1 MWQNMK
7 NIWSSFDV
15 RGETQR
21 HAIQRRHLL
30 NHSDFVLFE
39 NDPERT
45 PKRTRDQKIDHA
57 LSNTPKSKTD
67 KNNKAHGHVDVPY
80 RQIVHELFNEATD
93 HIDTRFRDIGLD
105 METLTPKTPKKWGT
119 PLSKSQVD
127 DMTIDDLDANH
138 KRLQVQSN
146 LDFATGMA
154 RKTGTRVVEQLI
166 VEDRKRAEERALRD
180 KWLEHRKRLKS
191 VAQPRIE
198 VSGRTTTKAIRGGK
212 EEEGKDDGRRNKS
225 VDEMQAPMGRRRR
238 GQSRGSG
245 HGRGSQQDSWRGTP
259 VTMLGADESKPVYGM
274 RKVEDIDEI
283 IQASQTKNGK
293 LNKSVLLDPT
303 AVVLRCAEIRKNAS
317 DDLESLHQGLNQFLS
332 DELEW
337 EEKRHDIKYV
347 LNSRFDMLKKEIDH
361 SVSVGGA
368 DYRYDTSFTLND
380 EDRQALQRIKGSVK
394 ARRKKALHEAA
405 TTREETM
412 KHMLDRRMDA
422 TRVCVF
428 FKFFFFFFFV
438 NHNNLRTSLRL
449 FLLYDYLC

>member
-1 MWQNMK
+1 MKKLIWSSIFPTAAAEQNMK

-30 NHSDFVLFE
+30 NHSDFVLFD

-67 KNNKAHGHVDVPY
+67 KNNQKHGHVDVPY

-105 METLTPKTPKKWGT
+105 METLTPKTPKKWGI

-154 RKTGTRVVEQLI
+154 RKTGSRVVEQLI
-166 VEDRKRAEERALRD
+166 VEDRKRAEEKALRD

-198 VSGRTTTKAIRGGK
+198 VRKLISFISH
-212 EEEGKDDGRRNKS
+212 NK
-225 VDEMQAPMGRRRR
+225 
-238 GQSRGSG
+238 
-245 HGRGSQQDSWRGTP
+245 
-259 VTMLGADESKPVYGM
+259 
-274 RKVEDIDEI
+274 
-283 IQASQTKNGK
+283 
-293 LNKSVLLDPT
+293 LL
-303 AVVLRCAEIRKNAS
+303 
-317 DDLESLHQGLNQFLS
+317 LS
-332 DELEW
+332 
-337 EEKRHDIKYV
+337 
-347 LNSRFDMLKKEIDH
+347 
-361 SVSVGGA
+361 
-368 DYRYDTSFTLND
+368 
-380 EDRQALQRIKGSVK
+380 
-394 ARRKKALHEAA
+394 
-405 TTREETM
+405 
-412 KHMLDRRMDA
+412 
-422 TRVCVF
+422 
-428 FKFFFFFFFV
+428 
-438 NHNNLRTSLRL
+438 
-449 FLLYDYLC
+449 